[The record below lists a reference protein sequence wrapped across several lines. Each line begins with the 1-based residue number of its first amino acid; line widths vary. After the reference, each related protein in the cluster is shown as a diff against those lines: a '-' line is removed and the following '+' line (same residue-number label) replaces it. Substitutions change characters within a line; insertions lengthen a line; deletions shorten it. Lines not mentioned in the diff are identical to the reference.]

1 MLGTTH
7 EPDNDPYM
15 LNRHLMFSRDYITI
29 KMVLVLGT
37 SHWKGQIIMFV
48 HTHKRWLFSLLLV
61 LLFSVTSRLT
71 LAQGKQGYSVTIDPA
86 NFVSAI
92 DNPYNPRLPGMKWV
106 YEGKTANGTERA
118 VIEILS
124 ETREVMGVQTTIMH
138 DSVYLDGVLT
148 EDTLDWFAQDKD
160 GNVW

>member
-1 MLGTTH
+1 
-7 EPDNDPYM
+7 
-15 LNRHLMFSRDYITI
+15 
-29 KMVLVLGT
+29 
-37 SHWKGQIIMFV
+37 MFV

-92 DNPYNPRLPGMKWV
+92 DNPYNPRLPGMRWV
-106 YEGKTANGTERA
+106 YEGQTASGLERD

-124 ETREVMGVQTTIMH
+124 KTRQTTRVPNAPH
-138 DSVYLDGVLT
+138 QYDPDSAQELNLASQIV
-148 EDTLDWFAQDKD
+148 DTGATVRKRARMPSTCSTPRAMCCAISVVPPFWL
-160 GNVW
+160 